1 MKPALKKDLR
11 LLSEILEDLVNGLP
25 ELKEAD
31 LIDVAARLK
40 PIHKNAD
47 KVLEHA
53 KTHVIEKLKGR
64 EGSILGVE
72 FKGLLKHVDTT
83 RLNQKALKEGHPK
96 IHAQYNEEV
105 TDNRVT
111 YELR

>member
-47 KVLEHA
+47 KVLDHA
-53 KTHVIEKLKGR
+53 KLHIKTKLKGK
-64 EGSILGVE
+64 EGLVLGEE
-72 FKGLLKHVDTT
+72 FKGKLKHVPTT

-96 IHAQYNEEV
+96 IHAIYNEDV
-105 TDNRVT
+105 VDDRIT